1 MKLKQLEN
9 IDLFAD
15 LSEQDL
21 MCDIQGEIIEFKA
34 GEVMWQEGDEAK
46 YFMIVLEGTF
56 QIYRIIKGQRL
67 FISNFTEGM
76 TGGELPLLAG
86 TPHPG
91 NAAAITDVKL
101 LRINEENFWQ
111 MLSDCLPVRKKILR
125 NMADRSQEINLL
137 SFQREKL
144 LSLGTMAAGLAHE
157 LNNPASAAKR
167 ASQSLISTLDEFDF
181 HSTQMLKI
189 SMFKEPD
196 RPGFLFQPIRDIIDI
211 HLKLNSMERSQRED
225 DLIDWMEELELDDA
239 WDIASTLV
247 TVGFTREN
255 LSAFSEQLLPEQIP
269 NFLRWMHKEVEM
281 RLLSQELNVSTTRI
295 SDLVTAIKQYS
306 YMDQNIQEIQKVDL
320 HEGINNTL
328 IILNHKLKIKQIKV
342 VKEYDEGIPLVA
354 AYGSELN
361 QVWTNLIDNAIDA
374 VPQGGTITIRT
385 YVDNTCIDSST
396 VAVAISDNGTGI
408 PKELQGRIF
417 EPFFTTKGV
426 GKGTGLGLEIAHRI
440 IVGQHKGD
448 IELVSEPGHTT
459 FTVYVPIELSVPQ
472 PIVHSPQ

>member
-15 LSEQDL
+15 LSEEEL
-21 MCDIQGEIIEFKA
+21 LCDIHGEMVEYKA
-34 GEVMWQEGDEAK
+34 GEQMWLEGDEAK
-46 YFMIVLEGTF
+46 YFMVVLEGTF

-67 FISNFTEGM
+67 FISTFTKGM

-91 NAAAITDVKL
+91 NASAMTDVKL
-101 LRINEENFWQ
+101 FRIDEDNFWQ
-111 MLSDCLPVRKKILR
+111 MLGDCVPVRKKILK
-125 NMADRSQEINLL
+125 NMANRLQEINLL

-167 ASQSLISTLDEFDF
+167 ASQNLLSTLDEFDH
-181 HSTQMLKI
+181 HSTEMLKS
-189 SMFKEPD
+189 SMFKVPD
-196 RPGFLFQPIRDIIDI
+196 RPGFLFQPIRDIINIDI
-211 HLKLNSMERSQRED
+211 KLSSLERSERED
-225 DLIDWMEELELDDA
+225 DLIDWMEELGLDEA
-239 WDIASTLV
+239 WDIASMLV
-247 TVGFTREN
+247 AVGFTKEN
-255 LSAFSEQLLPEQIP
+255 LSTFCEQLLPEQVP

-281 RLLSQELNVSTTRI
+281 RLLSQELTISTTRI

-306 YMDQNIQEIQKVDL
+306 YMDQNLQEAQKVNI

-328 IILNHKLKIKQIKV
+328 IILNHKLKTKRIQVI
-342 VKEYDEGIPLVA
+342 KEYDEGIPLVA

-374 VPQGGTITIRT
+374 VSEGGTISIRT
-385 YVDNTCIDSST
+385 YIDDTCMDTHSI
-396 VAVAISDNGTGI
+396 AVAITDNGIGI
-408 PKELQGRIF
+408 PKEVQARIF

-448 IELVSEPGHTT
+448 IEVSSEPGHTT
-459 FTVYVPIELSVPQ
+459 FTVYVPEEVK
-472 PIVHSPQ
+472 

>member
-1 MKLKQLEN
+1 MSHPMKLKQLEN

-15 LSEQDL
+15 LSEEEL
-21 MCDIQGEIIEFKA
+21 LCDIQGETVAYKA
-34 GEVMWQEGDEAK
+34 GEQMWQEGDEAR

-67 FISNFTEGM
+67 FISNFTQGM

-91 NAAAITDVKL
+91 NAAALTDVKL
-101 LRINEENFWQ
+101 FRINEDNFWQ
-111 MLSDCLPVRKKILR
+111 MLSDCVSVRKKILK
-125 NMADRSQEINLL
+125 NMADRLQEINLL

-167 ASQSLISTLDEFDF
+167 ASQNLITTLDEFDH
-181 HSTQMLKI
+181 HSTEMLKTA
-189 SMFKEPD
+189 MFKAPD
-196 RPGFLFQPIRDIIDI
+196 RPGFLFQPIRNIINTDT
-211 HLKLNSMERSQRED
+211 KLTSLERSRRED
-225 DLIDWMEELELDDA
+225 DLIDWMEEMSLDDA
-239 WDIASTLV
+239 WDIAATLV
-247 TVGFTREN
+247 AVGFTREN
-255 LSAFSEQLLPEQIP
+255 LSAFSQQLLPGQVP

-306 YMDQNIQEIQKVDL
+306 YMDQNIQEIQKVNL
-320 HEGINNTL
+320 HEGIDNTL
-328 IILNHKLKIKQIKV
+328 IILNHKLKTKQIKV
-342 VKEYDEGIPLVA
+342 NKAYDEGIPPVA

-361 QVWTNLIDNAIDA
+361 QVWTNLLDNAIDA
-374 VPQGGTITIRT
+374 VAEGGLITIRT
-385 YVDNTCIDSST
+385 FIDDTCIDTRS
-396 VAVAISDNGTGI
+396 VAVEITDNGVGI
-408 PKELQGRIF
+408 PKELQARIF

-448 IELVSEPGHTT
+448 IEVSSEPGHTT
-459 FTVYVPIELSVPQ
+459 FTVYVPVDIK
-472 PIVHSPQ
+472 

>member
-9 IDLFAD
+9 IELFAD
-15 LSEQDL
+15 LSEEEL
-21 MCDIQGEIIEFKA
+21 LCDIHGEMVEYKA
-34 GEVMWQEGDEAK
+34 GEQMWLEGDEAR
-46 YFMIVLEGTF
+46 FFVVVLEGTF

-67 FISNFTEGM
+67 FISTFTKGM

-91 NAAAITDVKL
+91 NASAITDVKL
-101 LRINEENFWQ
+101 FRIDEDNFWQ
-111 MLSDCLPVRKKILR
+111 MLGDCVPVRKKILK
-125 NMADRSQEINLL
+125 NMANRLQEINLL

-167 ASQSLISTLDEFDF
+167 ASQNLLSTLDEFDH
-181 HSTQMLKI
+181 HSTEMLKS
-189 SMFKEPD
+189 SMFKVPD
-196 RPGFLFQPIRDIIDI
+196 RPGFLFQPIRDIINTDI
-211 HLKLNSMERSQRED
+211 KLSSLERSERED
-225 DLIDWMEELELDDA
+225 DLIDWMEELGLEEA
-239 WDIASTLV
+239 WDIASMLV
-247 TVGFTREN
+247 AVGFTKEN
-255 LSAFSEQLLPEQIP
+255 LSTFCEQLLPEQVP

-281 RLLSQELNVSTTRI
+281 RLLSQELTISTTRI

-306 YMDQNIQEIQKVDL
+306 YMDQNLQEAQKVNI

-328 IILNHKLKIKQIKV
+328 IILNHKLKTKQIQV
-342 VKEYDEGIPLVA
+342 IKEYDEGIPLVA

-374 VPQGGTITIRT
+374 VSEGGKISIRT
-385 YVDNTCIDSST
+385 YIDNTCMDTHSI
-396 VAVAISDNGTGI
+396 AVAITDNGIGI
-408 PKELQGRIF
+408 PKDVQSRIF

-448 IELVSEPGHTT
+448 IEVCSEPGHTT
-459 FTVYVPIELSVPQ
+459 FTVYVPEEVK
-472 PIVHSPQ
+472 

>member
-1 MKLKQLEN
+1 
-9 IDLFAD
+9 
-15 LSEQDL
+15 
-21 MCDIQGEIIEFKA
+21 
-34 GEVMWQEGDEAK
+34 MWQEGDEAK
-46 YFMIVLEGTF
+46 YFMVVLEGTF

-67 FISNFTEGM
+67 FITNFTEGM

-101 LRINEENFWQ
+101 FRINEDNFWQ
-111 MLSDCLPVRKKILR
+111 MLSDCVSVRRKILR
-125 NMADRSQEINLL
+125 NMAERSQEMNLL

-167 ASQSLISTLDEFDF
+167 ASQSLISTLNEFDH
-181 HSTQMLKI
+181 HSTEMLKTA
-189 SMFKEPD
+189 MFKQPD
-196 RPGFLFQPIRDIIDI
+196 RPGFLFQPIRDIINID
-211 HLKLNSMERSQRED
+211 LKISSLERSERED
-225 DLIDWMEELELDDA
+225 DLIDWMEELGLDEA

-247 TVGFTREN
+247 AVGFTKEN
-255 LSAFSEQLLPEQIP
+255 LSAFAEQLLPEQLP

-281 RLLSQELNVSTTRI
+281 RLLSQELNISTTRI
-295 SDLVTAIKQYS
+295 SDLVMAIKQYS

-328 IILNHKLKIKQIKV
+328 LILNHKLKTKQIRV
-342 VKEYDEGIPLVA
+342 SKEYDEGIPKVS

-361 QVWTNLIDNAIDA
+361 QVWTNLLDNAIDA
-374 VPQGGTITIRT
+374 VPEGGKITIRT
-385 YVDNTCIDSST
+385 FIDNSCIDTST
-396 VAVAISDNGTGI
+396 VAVAITDNGTGI

-417 EPFFTTKGV
+417 EPFFTTKGI

-448 IELVSEPGHTT
+448 IELSSEPGNTT
-459 FTVYVPIELSVPQ
+459 FTVYVPIELK
-472 PIVHSPQ
+472 

>member
-1 MKLKQLEN
+1 
-9 IDLFAD
+9 
-15 LSEQDL
+15 
-21 MCDIQGEIIEFKA
+21 
-34 GEVMWQEGDEAK
+34 
-46 YFMIVLEGTF
+46 
-56 QIYRIIKGQRL
+56 
-67 FISNFTEGM
+67 
-76 TGGELPLLAG
+76 
-86 TPHPG
+86 
-91 NAAAITDVKL
+91 
-101 LRINEENFWQ
+101 
-111 MLSDCLPVRKKILR
+111 
-125 NMADRSQEINLL
+125 
-137 SFQREKL
+137 
-144 LSLGTMAAGLAHE
+144 MAAGLAHE

-189 SMFKEPD
+189 SMFKEPY

-211 HLKLNSMERSQRED
+211 HLKLNSMERSKRED
-225 DLIDWMEELELDDA
+225 ELIDWMEELELDDA
-239 WDIASTLV
+239 WDIAATLV
-247 TVGFTREN
+247 AVGFTREN
-255 LSAFSEQLLPEQIP
+255 LSSFSEQLLPEQIP

-328 IILNHKLKIKQIKV
+328 LILNHKLKIKQINV

-374 VPQGGTITIRT
+374 VPQGGTINIRT
-385 YVDNTCIDSST
+385 YVDNTCIDTST

-459 FTVYVPIELSVPQ
+459 FTVYVPLELTIPQ
-472 PIVHSPQ
+472 PIVLHSPE

>member
-15 LSEQDL
+15 LSEEEL
-21 MCDIQGEIIEFKA
+21 LCDIHGEMVEYKA
-34 GEVMWQEGDEAK
+34 GEQMWLEGDEAK
-46 YFMIVLEGTF
+46 YFMVVLEGTF

-67 FISNFTEGM
+67 FISTFTKGM

-91 NAAAITDVKL
+91 NASAMTDVKL
-101 LRINEENFWQ
+101 FRIDEDNFWQ
-111 MLSDCLPVRKKILR
+111 MLGDCVPVRKKILK
-125 NMADRSQEINLL
+125 NMANRLQEINLL

-167 ASQSLISTLDEFDF
+167 ASQNLLSTLDEFDH
-181 HSTQMLKI
+181 HSTEMLKS
-189 SMFKEPD
+189 SMFKVPD
-196 RPGFLFQPIRDIIDI
+196 RPGFLFQPIRDIINIDI
-211 HLKLNSMERSQRED
+211 KLSSLERSERED
-225 DLIDWMEELELDDA
+225 DLIDWMEELGLEEA
-239 WDIASTLV
+239 WDIASMLV
-247 TVGFTREN
+247 AVGFTKEN
-255 LSAFSEQLLPEQIP
+255 LSTFCEQLLPEQVP

-281 RLLSQELNVSTTRI
+281 RLLSQELTISTTRI

-306 YMDQNIQEIQKVDL
+306 YMDQNLQEAQKVNI

-328 IILNHKLKIKQIKV
+328 IILNHKLKTKRIQVI
-342 VKEYDEGIPLVA
+342 KEYDEGIPLVA

-374 VPQGGTITIRT
+374 VSEGGTISIRT
-385 YVDNTCIDSST
+385 YIDDTCMDTHSI
-396 VAVAISDNGTGI
+396 AVAITDNGIGI
-408 PKELQGRIF
+408 PKEVQARIF

-448 IELVSEPGHTT
+448 IEVSSEPGHTT
-459 FTVYVPIELSVPQ
+459 FTVYVPEEVK
-472 PIVHSPQ
+472 

>member
-15 LSEQDL
+15 LSEEEL
-21 MCDIQGEIIEFKA
+21 LCDIHGEMVEYKA
-34 GEVMWQEGDEAK
+34 GEQMWLEGDEAK
-46 YFMIVLEGTF
+46 YFMVVLEGTF

-67 FISNFTEGM
+67 FISTFTKGM

-91 NAAAITDVKL
+91 NASAMTDVKL
-101 LRINEENFWQ
+101 FRIDEDNFWQ
-111 MLSDCLPVRKKILR
+111 MLGDCVPVRKKILK
-125 NMADRSQEINLL
+125 NMANRLQEINLL

-167 ASQSLISTLDEFDF
+167 ASQNLLSTLDEFDH
-181 HSTQMLKI
+181 HSTEMLKS
-189 SMFKEPD
+189 SMFKVPD
-196 RPGFLFQPIRDIIDI
+196 RPGFLFQPIRDIINIDI
-211 HLKLNSMERSQRED
+211 KLSSLERSERED
-225 DLIDWMEELELDDA
+225 DLIDWMEELGLDEA
-239 WDIASTLV
+239 WDIASMLV
-247 TVGFTREN
+247 AVGFTKEN
-255 LSAFSEQLLPEQIP
+255 LSTFCEQLLPEQVP

-281 RLLSQELNVSTTRI
+281 RLLSQELTISTTRI

-306 YMDQNIQEIQKVDL
+306 YMDQNLQEAQKVNI
-320 HEGINNTL
+320 HEGINSTL
-328 IILNHKLKIKQIKV
+328 IILNHKLKTKRIQVI
-342 VKEYDEGIPLVA
+342 KEYDEGIPLVA

-374 VPQGGTITIRT
+374 VSEGGTISIRT
-385 YVDNTCIDSST
+385 YIDDTCMDTHSI
-396 VAVAISDNGTGI
+396 AVAITDNGIGI
-408 PKELQGRIF
+408 PKEVQARIF

-448 IELVSEPGHTT
+448 IEVSSEPGHTT
-459 FTVYVPIELSVPQ
+459 FTVYVPEEVK
-472 PIVHSPQ
+472 

>member
-15 LSEQDL
+15 LSEEEL
-21 MCDIQGEIIEFKA
+21 LCDIQGETIEYKA
-34 GEVMWQEGDEAK
+34 GEQMWLEGEEAK
-46 YFMIVLEGTF
+46 FFMVVLEGTF

-67 FISNFTEGM
+67 FISNFTKGM

-91 NAAAITDVKL
+91 NAAAVTDVKL
-101 LRINEENFWQ
+101 FRINEDNFWQ
-111 MLSDCLPVRKKILR
+111 MLSDCIPVRKKILKD
-125 NMADRSQEINLL
+125 MANRLQEINLL

-167 ASQSLISTLDEFDF
+167 ASQNLISTLDEFDH
-181 HSTQMLKI
+181 HSTEMLKI
-189 SMFKEPD
+189 AMFKVPD
-196 RPGFLFQPIRDIIDI
+196 RPGFLFQPIRDIINTDI
-211 HLKLNSMERSQRED
+211 KLSSLERSERED
-225 DLIDWMEELELDDA
+225 DLIYWMEELGLEDA

-247 TVGFTREN
+247 AVGFTRDN
-255 LSAFSEQLLPEQIP
+255 LSVFSEQLLPEQVP

-295 SDLVTAIKQYS
+295 ADLVTAIKQYS
-306 YMDQNIQEIQKVDL
+306 YMDQNIQEAQKVDL
-320 HEGINNTL
+320 HEGLNNTL
-328 IILNHKLKIKQIKV
+328 IILNHKLKTKQIKV
-342 VKEYDEGIPLVA
+342 IKEYDEGIPLVA

-374 VPQGGTITIRT
+374 VPEEGTIRVRT
-385 YVDNTCIDSST
+385 FIDDTCMVTKSI
-396 VAVAISDNGTGI
+396 AVAITDNGMGI
-408 PKELQGRIF
+408 PKEMQARIF

-440 IVGQHKGD
+440 IVGQHKGE
-448 IELVSEPGHTT
+448 IEVSSEPGHTT
-459 FTVYVPIELSVPQ
+459 FTAYVPIELK
-472 PIVHSPQ
+472 